1 MITKTDDG
9 HLLFDTI
16 YIGQWQKPKKA
27 DLALRLE
34 QGNPVIYSKE
44 SMIVDFPGE
53 YELAGYNIIVF
64 ITPNK
69 NTLNYVI
76 RFWNKKVAYIQEV
89 SALDDDMLSDMDTWF
104 VCNES
109 LKEAIQ
115 RRELWWDIVIV
126 E

>member
-109 LKEAIQ
+109 LKEAIE

>member
-9 HLLFDTI
+9 YLLFDTI
-16 YIGQWQKPKKA
+16 YIWQWPKPQKA

-64 ITPNK
+64 TTPNK
-69 NTLNYVI
+69 NTLNYII
-76 RFWNKKVAYIQEV
+76 RFWNKKVAYIQHV

-104 VCNES
+104 VWNES
-109 LKEAIQ
+109 LKEAIE
-115 RRELWWDIVIV
+115 RRELGGTVVIV

>member
-9 HLLFDTI
+9 YLLFDTI
-16 YIGQWQKPKKA
+16 YIWQWPKPQKA

-53 YELAGYNIIVF
+53 YELAGYNIVVF
-64 ITPNK
+64 TTPNK
-69 NTLNYVI
+69 NTLNYII
-76 RFWNKKVAYIQEV
+76 RFWNKKVAYIQHV
-89 SALDDDMLSDMDTWF
+89 SALDDDMISDMDNWF
-104 VCNES
+104 VWNES
-109 LKEAIQ
+109 LKEAIE
-115 RRELWWDIVIV
+115 RRELGGTVVIV